1 MVLCGAGACSPAPL
15 FMGQLFKDR
24 FFVRERVMAVSA
36 QSVPTR
42 ERGTW
47 RSALR
52 RRYREFALIARD
64 PVLMISLLFCGLFLF
79 MFVVYPLFRGTAN
92 GFLDAERSGPWY
104 TRLSVEYL
112 GRYFDSYYGPFARR
126 VFIDTLI
133 MGVLTATGGTILGFF
148 FAYTM
153 VRADIPFKRLIHLLA
168 LVPTVSPP
176 FAIALST
183 ILLFGRNGLVTRKI
197 LGITFG
203 PGMNDIYGMD
213 GLVFVQIITFFSVA
227 YLIIRA
233 MLERLD
239 PSMEE
244 AAHSLGAGK
253 FHIFRTVTLPLLV
266 PGIAGSF
273 LLLFVESLA
282 DLGNPLFIAGN
293 TTVLSAQI
301 FLAVA
306 GEYDYQKASALAFVL
321 LLPTLV
327 VFLVQRYYVT
337 RRSYVSVTGKPTGGQ
352 ILVKEAWIRWPFIII
367 TYGMCLLIIAL
378 YLAIFVG
385 SISAAWGVDYTPTLE
400 WWKHMVTRG
409 IESVLDTTFLSAFAT
424 PIAGLTGM
432 VIAFLVVRKR
442 FSGKNA
448 VDFISN
454 LGGAVPGTI
463 LGIGFV
469 LAFSTPPMFVV
480 AVLYALLALFMAR
493 TAFDARRE
501 QWIVLGLGTALGIG
515 LAQLYDF
522 MTESGMLYLL
532 GGIYLGLGLILWL
545 FRRQKV
551 AGWILCGVGLYL
563 LAGVFSVYLAQPIS
577 ALSRSIPR
585 GFWSNAIFQFG
596 DYLQVFFQT
605 PTPLSAIFFTFAAV
619 LVLERQKGTLRLGIA
634 VLLLGL
640 VGALCF
646 MGKPLALVGT
656 PYIIVAA
663 FAVRS
668 LPASVRAGVAAL
680 QQIDP
685 SIEEASNI
693 LGADAQYTFRRVT
706 LPLILPALLA
716 GLIFSFT
723 RHMTSLSAIIFLVS
737 ARWRIVTAS
746 ILSEWEQG
754 GISIAAAYSTTI
766 IILVLIAIGVLY
778 LVVNKVLGS
787 RGDVDLSIG
796 A

>member
-1 MVLCGAGACSPAPL
+1 
-15 FMGQLFKDR
+15 
-24 FFVRERVMAVSA
+24 
-36 QSVPTR
+36 
-42 ERGTW
+42 
-47 RSALR
+47 
-52 RRYREFALIARD
+52 
-64 PVLMISLLFCGLFLF
+64 
-79 MFVVYPLFRGTAN
+79 
-92 GFLDAERSGPWY
+92 
-104 TRLSVEYL
+104 
-112 GRYFDSYYGPFARR
+112 
-126 VFIDTLI
+126 
-133 MGVLTATGGTILGFF
+133 
-148 FAYTM
+148 
-153 VRADIPFKRLIHLLA
+153 
-168 LVPTVSPP
+168 
-176 FAIALST
+176 
-183 ILLFGRNGLVTRKI
+183 
-197 LGITFG
+197 
-203 PGMNDIYGMD
+203 
-213 GLVFVQIITFFSVA
+213 
-227 YLIIRA
+227 
-233 MLERLD
+233 
-239 PSMEE
+239 
-244 AAHSLGAGK
+244 
-253 FHIFRTVTLPLLV
+253 
-266 PGIAGSF
+266 
-273 LLLFVESLA
+273 
-282 DLGNPLFIAGN
+282 
-293 TTVLSAQI
+293 
-301 FLAVA
+301 
-306 GEYDYQKASALAFVL
+306 
-321 LLPTLV
+321 
-327 VFLVQRYYVT
+327 
-337 RRSYVSVTGKPTGGQ
+337 
-352 ILVKEAWIRWPFIII
+352 
-367 TYGMCLLIIAL
+367 
-378 YLAIFVG
+378 
-385 SISAAWGVDYTPTLE
+385 
-400 WWKHMVTRG
+400 VTRG

-532 GGIYLGLGLILWL
+532 GGIYVGLGLLLWL
-545 FRRQKV
+545 FRRQKA

-563 LAGVFSVYLAQPIS
+563 LAGVFSVYLAQPIA

-634 VLLLGL
+634 ILLLGL

-668 LPASVRAGVAAL
+668 LPASVRAGGAAL

-766 IILVLIAIGVLY
+766 IVLVLIAIGVLY
-778 LVVNKVLGS
+778 FVVNKILGS